1 MMAMYYRGKEY
12 EATTPRVPHDSKV
25 LTVLWGFAKPFKGW
39 MLLTL
44 AIMLLGTA
52 ADLLRPYLLKVA
64 IDDHINT
71 HNLAGLH
78 TLAGIYMATIG
89 FSFVLAYGQT
99 MLLQFIG
106 QHIIFDIRQRVFRET
121 LVQPY
126 ATFATQPVGRTV
138 TRVTNDTD
146 AIRDLYTD
154 VLVSFV
160 SDILIL
166 AGIIVVM
173 LFINWQL
180 ALVCFGILPLMF
192 GLALL
197 YQKYARK
204 AYRLVRETTAGLN
217 TYIQESLT
225 GIAVIKSFARFRRTD
240 GEYKVASDEYLAA
253 GLREMRTFAIFR
265 PLVDLVYSLAIV
277 IVLYASNWQT
287 IGATEVGVVVA
298 FLRYVEK
305 FFWPIK
311 DLAEKYSLLQ
321 SALAAAE
328 RVWDLI
334 ATDTSST
341 SNSLAQAP
349 VTQGSIRFD
358 RVWFAYE
365 ETDWV
370 LKDVSFFIPAGQ
382 FVGIVGLSG
391 SGKTTILNL
400 LLRFY
405 EPQRGDI
412 YLDGTDIRMID
423 TTMLRRTIGVVFQD
437 IHLFKGSVADN
448 IRLYD
453 PSISDSQVEQAA
465 QNATI
470 HRSIM
475 QMPQGYNT
483 PVGYQGALL
492 SRGEC
497 QLLSL
502 ARALAA
508 KRAILVLDEATSSID
523 SETEAAIQISLERAA
538 LHHTVIIV
546 AHRLST
552 VQKAHKIIVMHH
564 GQIAEEGAH
573 EELLANQALY
583 YRIYN
588 SQ

>member
-1 MMAMYYRGKEY
+1 MAMYYRGKEY
-12 EATTPRVPHDSKV
+12 ETTEPRVPQDSRI

-39 MLLTL
+39 LLLTL

-64 IDDHINT
+64 IDDHISAR
-71 HNLAGLH
+71 NLAGLY
-78 TLAGIYMATIG
+78 TVASIYMATIG
-89 FSFVLAYGQT
+89 ISFVLAYGQT
-99 MLLQFIG
+99 MLLQYIG
-106 QHIIFDIRQRVFRET
+106 QHIIFDIRQRVFHET
-121 LVQPY
+121 LLQPY
-126 ATFATQPVGRTV
+126 VSLVNQPVGRTV

-154 VLVSFV
+154 VLVAFV

-173 LFINWQL
+173 LVINWQL
-180 ALVCFGILPLMF
+180 ALVCFGVLPLMF
-192 GLALL
+192 VLALL
-197 YQKYARK
+197 YQKFARK

-225 GIAVIKSFARFRRTD
+225 GIGVIKSFARFRRTD

-277 IVLYASNWQT
+277 IVLYASNWHA

-334 ATDTSST
+334 ATDTSSPE
-341 SNSLAQAP
+341 SGIAQFP
-349 VTQGSIRFD
+349 VIHGSIRFD
-358 RVWFAYE
+358 KVWFAYE
-365 ETDWV
+365 EPNWV

-382 FVGIVGLSG
+382 FIGFVGLSG

-405 EPQRGDI
+405 EPQRGAI
-412 YLDGTDIRMID
+412 YLDGTDIRMLD
-423 TTMLRRTIGVVFQD
+423 TTTLRKTIGVVFQD

-453 PSISDSQVEQAA
+453 PSISASEVEQAA
-465 QNATI
+465 QIAAI

-475 QMPQGYNT
+475 KMPQGYDT
-483 PVGYQGALL
+483 PVGYQGSML

-502 ARALAA
+502 ARALAV
-508 KRAILVLDEATSSID
+508 KRTILVLDEATSSID
-523 SETEAAIQISLERAA
+523 SETETAIQTSLERAA
-538 LHHTVIIV
+538 SSHTVIIV

-552 VQKAHKIIVMHH
+552 IQKAQKIIVMHR

-573 EELLANQALY
+573 EELIANKGLY